1 MNSGDIVGLVAVIA
15 IFLIPSIGLTARF
28 ALKPIVESVL
38 RLRDALDRERVG
50 SAVQDPRFTALQQE
64 VVDLRETVDR
74 LAETVH
80 FDAQLRSGDAPA
92 AARLSGSAS
101 ASNA

>member
-38 RLRDALDRERVG
+38 RVRDALDTERR
-50 SAVQDPRFTALQQE
+50 AIEDPRVPMLQQE
-64 VVDLRETVDR
+64 ISELRESVERLTTAVD
-74 LAETVH
+74 
-80 FDAQLRSGDAPA
+80 FDTQLR
-92 AARLSGSAS
+92 AS
-101 ASNA
+101 AAGTAPRLPGTNA

>member
-38 RLRDALDRERVG
+38 RLRDALDTERR
-50 SAVQDPRFTALQQE
+50 AVEDPRVPMLQQE
-64 VVDLRETVDR
+64 ISDLRDSVERLTAAVD
-74 LAETVH
+74 
-80 FDAQLRSGDAPA
+80 FDTQLRASGAA
-92 AARLSGSAS
+92 TAARLPGPEA
-101 ASNA
+101 

>member
-38 RLRDALDRERVG
+38 RLRDALDRERPTIE
-50 SAVQDPRFTALQQE
+50 DPRVPILQQE
-64 VVDLRETVDR
+64 ISDLRETVER
-74 LAETVH
+74 LSQTVE
-80 FDAQLRSGDAPA
+80 FDTQLRASAGAAQLPGRQA
-92 AARLSGSAS
+92 
-101 ASNA
+101 

>member
-38 RLRDALDRERVG
+38 RLRDALDRERG
-50 SAVQDPRFTALQQE
+50 TLEDPRVSQLQQE
-64 VVDLRETVDR
+64 LGDLRESVERLTAAVDFDTQLRASGTVK
-74 LAETVH
+74 
-80 FDAQLRSGDAPA
+80 AQLPGGQA
-92 AARLSGSAS
+92 
-101 ASNA
+101 

>member
-38 RLRDALDRERVG
+38 RLRDALDREHQTVE
-50 SAVQDPRFTALQQE
+50 DPRVPMLQQDIN
-64 VVDLRETVDR
+64 DLRESVERLTAAVD
-74 LAETVH
+74 
-80 FDAQLRSGDAPA
+80 FDTQLR
-92 AARLSGSAS
+92 AS
-101 ASNA
+101 AAGTAPRLPETNA

>member
-38 RLRDALDRERVG
+38 RLRDALDRERG
-50 SAVQDPRFTALQQE
+50 AIEDPRVPALQQE
-64 VVDLRETVDR
+64 VVELRESVERLTAAVD
-74 LAETVH
+74 
-80 FDAQLRSGDAPA
+80 FDTQLRASGAATAP
-92 AARLSGSAS
+92 RLPGHEA
-101 ASNA
+101 